1 MRVTR
6 ESLIRIAKETAQER
20 AFNDRGIIA
29 AYLTGSLASG
39 VEPMLGGTADID
51 LVFVHAER
59 PAFGR
64 EIVKLT
70 PDFHLDIGH
79 RSRSD
84 FKSPRELRV
93 DPLLGHEM
101 YDPMLLFEREKFFEF
116 VQAGLRAGFE
126 FHAPAL
132 VLQRARKLLAEARRD
147 WIELGESGQDNA
159 GAREVRQYLR
169 AIANA
174 ANAVAELGGGPLPER
189 QFLLV
194 LSARA
199 QAAERPDFAAA
210 VFNLLGA
217 GNLEAAALA
226 DMLPEWRSSFLR
238 AAESPKG
245 ELRVHPAR
253 LNYYEKGMQALL
265 EGETPAAALWP
276 LLLTWTLAVESLG
289 SDHAV
294 AWRAAGVRLG
304 LLGTGFA
311 GRLEGLDQYI
321 DEIEARLDEI
331 AVANGLETSTSI

>member
-20 AFNDRGIIA
+20 AFNNRAIIA

-39 VEPMLGGTADID
+39 ADPMLGGTADID

-59 PAFGR
+59 PAFSR
-64 EIVKLT
+64 EIIKLT
-70 PDFHLDIGH
+70 PDFHLDIRH

-101 YDPMLLFEREKFFEF
+101 YDPTLLFQREKFFEF

-132 VLQRARKLLAEARRD
+132 VLQRARKLLAAARRE
-147 WIELGESGQDNA
+147 WAGLEEVGQA
-159 GAREVRQYLR
+159 GAGASAISQYLQ
-169 AIANA
+169 AILHA

-189 QFLLV
+189 RFLLV
-194 LSARA
+194 LSDRA

-217 GNLEAAALA
+217 GNLEPAALA
-226 DMLPEWRSSFLR
+226 GMLPEWKSSFLL

-245 ELRVHPAR
+245 DLRVHPAR
-253 LNYYEKGMQALL
+253 LNYYEKGMKALL
-265 EGETPAAALWP
+265 EGDTPAAALWP
-276 LLLTWTLAVESLG
+276 LMNTWTLAVEALG
-289 SDHAV
+289 DTHAA
-294 AWRAAGVRLG
+294 AWQAAGTQLG
-304 LLGTGFA
+304 LLGPGF
-311 GRLEGLDQYI
+311 GERLEGLDRYI